1 MDIQK
6 LMMAKAIMDRGKE
19 MDKGGKIPQS
29 NSSRVQVENFDAPSV
44 KYNIPPDILSEVQHP
59 TPQMPS
65 SKFLNQ
71 GYPAASVSAIEKSKL
86 PDEIKKLMI
95 EHPIEQPGG
104 MSNTVTLSD
113 DLIERASRLMGTKK
127 VTEQVVSQSSPSNT
141 LNTSNTSDMK
151 EMMKSVVKEVLKEN
165 GMLIESVERTN
176 DNFKFQV
183 GNHIFEGKLTKI
195 KKLK

>member
-1 MDIQK
+1 MDIEK
-6 LMMAKAIMDRGKE
+6 LMMAKAIMDKGRE
-19 MDKGGKIPQS
+19 MDRGGKIPQS
-29 NSSRVQVENFDAPSV
+29 NSSRVQVENFDTPSV
-44 KYNIPPDILSEVQHP
+44 KYNIPSDILSEVQQP
-59 TPQMPS
+59 TPQMPT

-86 PDEIKKLMI
+86 PEEIKRLMI

-104 MSNTVTLSD
+104 MSNNVTLSD
-113 DLIERASRLMGTKK
+113 DLIEKASRLMGTKR
-127 VTEQVVSQSSPSNT
+127 VTEQVVPQATSSNP
-141 LNTSNTSDMK
+141 SDMK

>member
-1 MDIQK
+1 MDIEK
-6 LMMAKAIMDRGKE
+6 LMMAKAIMDKGRE

-44 KYNIPPDILSEVQHP
+44 KYNIPSDILSEVQQP
-59 TPQMPS
+59 TTQMPT

-71 GYPAASVSAIEKSKL
+71 AYPAASVSAIEKSKL

-104 MSNTVTLSD
+104 MSNSVTLSD
-113 DLIERASRLMGTKK
+113 DLIERASRLMGTKR
-127 VTEQVVSQSSPSNT
+127 VTEQTIPQST
-141 LNTSNTSDMK
+141 TSNPSDMK

>member
-1 MDIQK
+1 MDIEK
-6 LMMAKAIMDRGKE
+6 LMMAKAIMDKGRE

-44 KYNIPPDILSEVQHP
+44 KYNIPSDILSEVQQP
-59 TPQMPS
+59 TPQMPT

-104 MSNTVTLSD
+104 MSNSVTLSD
-113 DLIERASRLMGTKK
+113 DLIERASRLMGTKR
-127 VTEQVVSQSSPSNT
+127 VTEQTMPQSIPQAA
-141 LNTSNTSDMK
+141 TSNPSDMK